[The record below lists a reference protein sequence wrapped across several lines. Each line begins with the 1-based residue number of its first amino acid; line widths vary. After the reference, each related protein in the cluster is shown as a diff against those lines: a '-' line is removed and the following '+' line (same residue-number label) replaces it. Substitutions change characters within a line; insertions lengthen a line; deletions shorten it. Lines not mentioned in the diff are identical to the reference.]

1 MENLIVSLN
10 VVFPLFAMMA
20 VGFFLHRI
28 GILDTHT
35 SDVMNKVTFKAFL
48 PTLIFYNIYQTD
60 VSEIF
65 NGKLILWALVLVL
78 VMFFL
83 LWLIVP
89 RFEKDF
95 RRKGVLIQ
103 GMFRSNF
110 ILYGLPV
117 TASLFGDEN
126 VGTASMLIAFVVPF
140 YNVLSVVVLE
150 WYASGQI
157 HIKKIIKGII
167 TNPLIIGAAL
177 GGLMLLF
184 GIQLPQGIE
193 KTIQNLS
200 GMATPMAFLILGA
213 SFTFS
218 SLKSNLKPLSAAVFV
233 KLVLFPALFL
243 PLSILAGY
251 RGTELAALLTMLG
264 APTAVSSFTMAK
276 QMNGDGELA
285 GQIVILTSI
294 CSVATMFVW
303 IFLLKQFAFI

>member
-20 VGFFLHRI
+20 VGFFLNRI
-28 GILDTHT
+28 GILDSHT
-35 SDVMNKVTFKAFL
+35 ADVMNKVTFKAFL

-65 NGKLILWALVLVL
+65 NGKLILWGIALVLI
-78 VMFFL
+78 MFFL
-83 LWLIVP
+83 LWGVVP
-89 RFEKDF
+89 RFEHDH

-126 VGTASMLIAFVVPF
+126 VGTASMLIAFIVPF
-140 YNVLSVVVLE
+140 YNVLSVIVLE

-157 HIKKIIKGII
+157 HVKKIIKGIL

-184 GIQLPQGIE
+184 NIPLIPAVE
-193 KTIQNLS
+193 KTIRNLS

-213 SFTFS
+213 SFRFS
-218 SLKSNLKPLSAAVFV
+218 ALAGNIRPLLVSVLV
-233 KLVLFPALFL
+233 KLIVFPAIFL
-243 PLSILAGY
+243 PVSILAGY
-251 RGTELAALLTMLG
+251 RGMELAALLTMLG

-285 GQIVILTSI
+285 GQIVIFTSI
-294 CSVATMFVW
+294 CSVLTMFVW
-303 IFLLKQFAFI
+303 IFVLKQFAYI

>member
-10 VVFPLFAMMA
+10 VVFPLCAMMA

-28 GILDTHT
+28 GILDSHT
-35 SDVMNKVTFKAFL
+35 ADGMNKVTFKALL

-60 VSEIF
+60 VSAIF
-65 NGKLILWALVLVL
+65 NGKLILWAVALVLI
-78 VMFFL
+78 MFFL
-83 LWLIVP
+83 LWAIVP
-89 RFEKDF
+89 RWEADH

-117 TASLFGDEN
+117 TASLFGEDN
-126 VGTASMLIAFVVPF
+126 VGTASMLIAFIVPF
-140 YNVLSVVVLE
+140 YNVLSVIVLE

-157 HIKKIIKGII
+157 HIKKIIKGIL

-177 GGLMLLF
+177 GAMMLFLK
-184 GIQLPQGIE
+184 IPLIPAVE
-193 KTIQNLS
+193 KTIRNLS
-200 GMATPMAFLILGA
+200 GMATPMAFLVLGA
-213 SFTFS
+213 SFRFS
-218 SLKSNLKPLSAAVFV
+218 ALAGNLRPLLLSVFV
-233 KLVLFPALFL
+233 KLIAFPALFL

-251 RGTELAALLTMLG
+251 RGMELAALLTMLG

-285 GQIVILTSI
+285 GQIVIFTSL
-294 CSVATMFVW
+294 CSVLTMFVW
-303 IFLLKQFAFI
+303 IFLLRQFAFI

>member
-10 VVFPLFAMMA
+10 VVFPLCAMMA

-28 GILDTHT
+28 GILDSHT
-35 SDVMNKVTFKAFL
+35 ADGMNKVTFKALL

-60 VSEIF
+60 VSAIF
-65 NGKLILWALVLVL
+65 NGKLILWAAALVLI
-78 VMFFL
+78 MFFL
-83 LWLIVP
+83 LWAIVP
-89 RFEKDF
+89 RWEADH

-117 TASLFGDEN
+117 TASLFGEDN
-126 VGTASMLIAFVVPF
+126 VGTASMLIAFIVPF
-140 YNVLSVVVLE
+140 YNVLSVIVLE

-157 HIKKIIKGII
+157 HIKKIIKGIL

-177 GGLMLLF
+177 GAMMLFLK
-184 GIQLPQGIE
+184 IPLIPAVE
-193 KTIQNLS
+193 KTIRNLS
-200 GMATPMAFLILGA
+200 GMATPMAFLVLGA
-213 SFTFS
+213 SFRFS
-218 SLKSNLKPLSAAVFV
+218 ALAGNLRPLLLSVFV
-233 KLVLFPALFL
+233 KLIAFPALFL

-251 RGTELAALLTMLG
+251 RGMELAALLTMLG

-285 GQIVILTSI
+285 GQIVIFTSL
-294 CSVATMFVW
+294 CSVLTMFVW
-303 IFLLKQFAFI
+303 IFLLRQFAFI

>member
-184 GIQLPQGIE
+184 GIHLPQGIE

-218 SLKSNLKPLSAAVFV
+218 SLKNNLKPLSVSVFV

-251 RGTELAALLTMLG
+251 RGMELAALLTMLG

>member
-10 VVFPLFAMMA
+10 VVFPLCAMMV

-28 GILDTHT
+28 GILDSHT
-35 SDVMNKVTFKAFL
+35 ADGMNKVTFKALL

-60 VSEIF
+60 VSAIF
-65 NGKLILWALVLVL
+65 NGKLILWAVALVLI
-78 VMFFL
+78 MFFL
-83 LWLIVP
+83 LWAIVP
-89 RFEKDF
+89 RWEADH

-117 TASLFGDEN
+117 TASLFGEDN
-126 VGTASMLIAFVVPF
+126 VGTASMLIAFIVPF
-140 YNVLSVVVLE
+140 YNVLSVIVLE

-157 HIKKIIKGII
+157 HIKKIIKGIL

-177 GGLMLLF
+177 GAMMLFLK
-184 GIQLPQGIE
+184 IPLIPAVE
-193 KTIQNLS
+193 KTIRNLS

-213 SFTFS
+213 SFRFS
-218 SLKSNLKPLSAAVFV
+218 ALAGNLRPLLLSVFV
-233 KLVLFPALFL
+233 KLIAFPALFL

-251 RGTELAALLTMLG
+251 RGMELAALLTMLG

-285 GQIVILTSI
+285 GQIVIFTSL
-294 CSVATMFVW
+294 CSVLTMFVW
-303 IFLLKQFAFI
+303 IFLLRQFAFI